1 MAKGVSDFKLA
12 TPGRGTLKVK
22 GAPMAKRKVI
32 HVVYKKND
40 GKWELRGGDGRFT
53 TKTRAVAAGKKQAK
67 GAELGQ
73 LVIHKKTGGIQ
84 TEHTYGSDPRRK
96 KG

>member
-1 MAKGVSDFKLA
+1 
-12 TPGRGTLKVK
+12 
-22 GAPMAKRKVI
+22 MAKRRVI
-32 HVVYKKND
+32 HVVFKKNV
-40 GKWELRGGDGRFT
+40 GKWELRGGDGTFS

-67 GAELGQ
+67 ASGLGQ

-84 TEHTYGSDPRRK
+84 TEHTYGSDPRPT

>member
-1 MAKGVSDFKLA
+1 
-12 TPGRGTLKVK
+12 
-22 GAPMAKRKVI
+22 MAKRKVI
-32 HVVYKKND
+32 HVVFKKND

-67 GAELGQ
+67 AGGLGQ
-73 LVIHKKTGGIQ
+73 IIIHKKTGSIQ
-84 TEHTYGSDPRRK
+84 TEYTYGSDPRRS

>member
-1 MAKGVSDFKLA
+1 
-12 TPGRGTLKVK
+12 
-22 GAPMAKRKVI
+22 MAKRKVI
-32 HVVYKKND
+32 HVVFDKSG
-40 GKWELRGGDGRFT
+40 GKWALRGGDGTFS

-67 GAELGQ
+67 AGGLGQ

-84 TEHTYGSDPRRK
+84 TEHTYGSDPRRS